1 MRANSS
7 DNEWSGLGKFGE
19 DAPAEFRLQKPR
31 MKKSLISLT
40 ALGLCLAA
48 SAAEPAKPDAAGKA
62 SPTSAQA
69 ASSKFSTE
77 YEGHAYTFPDEASLT
92 KWKADREAS
101 IYQQIGGK
109 AAMDAAIEIF
119 YKKVLADNRIKHF
132 FDDVDMVRQRT
143 KQKAFLS
150 RAFGGPIP
158 WDGKDMRKAHAKLPG
173 LNDSHFNAVAENLQA
188 TLTELKVKKELIDKV
203 MAIAESTRAD
213 VLNRPK

>member
-1 MRANSS
+1 MQGQAWASFAMTPC
-7 DNEWSGLGKFGE
+7 GI
-19 DAPAEFRLQKPR
+19 RLQNPC

-40 ALGLCLAA
+40 FLGLCLTAN
-48 SAAEPAKPDAAGKA
+48 AAEPAKADAAGKA
-62 SPTSAQA
+62 SATGTQP

-77 YEGHAYTFPDEASLT
+77 YEGHTYSFPDEASLT

-119 YKKVLADNRIKHF
+119 YKKVLADDRIRHF

-150 RAFGGPIP
+150 AAFGGPIP
-158 WDGKDMRKAHAKLPG
+158 WEGKDMRKAHAKLSG

-188 TLTELKVKKELIDKV
+188 TLTELKVKKELIDKI

>member
-1 MRANSS
+1 MPHRDKHRIRRGNPGP
-7 DNEWSGLGKFGE
+7 GLAKIGLDTADPGA
-19 DAPAEFRLQKPR
+19 DSAR
-31 MKKSLISLT
+31 MHKTLIPMLVF
-40 ALGLCLAA
+40 GLCISQA
-48 SAAEPAKPDAAGKA
+48 SAESPTPDTGAKP
-62 SPTSAQA
+62 TQA
-69 ASSKFSTE
+69 ASKFSTE
-77 YEGHAYTFPDEASLT
+77 YEGNTYSFPDEASLA

-119 YKKVLADNRIKHF
+119 YKKVLADDRIKHF

-150 RAFGGPIP
+150 AAFGGPVP

-188 TLTELKVKKELIDKV
+188 TLAELKVKKDIIDKI